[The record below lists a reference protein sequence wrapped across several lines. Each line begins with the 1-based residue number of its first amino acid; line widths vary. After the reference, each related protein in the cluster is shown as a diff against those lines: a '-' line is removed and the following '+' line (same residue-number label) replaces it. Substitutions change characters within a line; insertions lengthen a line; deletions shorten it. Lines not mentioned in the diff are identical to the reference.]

1 MGYLPYQPGFLLS
14 TVCVWMM
21 GIWRN
26 PVRIG
31 TWTRQFYL
39 LLSDWTGLLLGHL
52 LKKGRLV
59 KGTQNKSS
67 GTMPCKLFPFSSKTL
82 GGWDKHDQQI
92 RTSKNWGTIISINR
106 LLLEWLHLF
115 ILLLWGSLSV
125 HFTFCWHPG
134 VGITW
139 SYRYSLAAL
148 TVELVSFWYVLV
160 GSMLELMLKLYMHYT
175 WVFSYRRAQ
184 LGFQLQTQIAGTK
197 KSHEWECRYLS

>member
-1 MGYLPYQPGFLLS
+1 
-14 TVCVWMM
+14 
-21 GIWRN
+21 
-26 PVRIG
+26 
-31 TWTRQFYL
+31 
-39 LLSDWTGLLLGHL
+39 
-52 LKKGRLV
+52 
-59 KGTQNKSS
+59 
-67 GTMPCKLFPFSSKTL
+67 MPCKLFPFSSKTV

-92 RTSKNWGTIISINR
+92 RTPKNWGTIISINR

-115 ILLLWGSLSV
+115 ILLPWGSLFV

-160 GSMLELMLKLYMHYT
+160 GSMLELMLKLFMHYT

-184 LGFQLQTQIAGTK
+184 LGFQLQTQIAGTEK
-197 KSHEWECRYLS
+197 AMNGSVDISHKRWMQLATHRFQETHESQHRFGGDWGVPVPYYWPYVFDDPLGKYGKNHESAHNTSCWFQRCLWKF